1 MTVPNG
7 AVVGGAKDEV
17 GDQRRPARLVAGV
30 DAPAGV
36 TVEVLVEG
44 QQVVPVPVGLE
55 EAGIAEDRAA
65 ALLVVEE
72 DRNQTAGEVVGQDGS
87 DRCAVGKVAAF
98 TASGGSLT
106 ELSTSPFSLAAG
118 AAPAGIVV
126 S

>member
-7 AVVGGAKDEV
+7 AVVGGAQDEV
-17 GDQRRPARLVAGV
+17 GDQRRPARLVAGA

-55 EAGIAEDRAA
+55 EAGVAEDRAA
-65 ALLVVEE
+65 AILVVED

-87 DRCAVGKVAAF
+87 DRWWV
-98 TASGGSLT
+98 SGYGPCS
-106 ELSTSPFSLAAG
+106 SS
-118 AAPAGIVV
+118 
-126 S
+126 

>member
-17 GDQRRPARLVAGV
+17 GDQRRPARLVTGV

-55 EAGIAEDRAA
+55 EAWRRRRPGGGRARRRGRSKPDGGRGRRPGRVRSLVGIGLRALQLVLNARPRRAVQLRDRWTA
-65 ALLVVEE
+65 
-72 DRNQTAGEVVGQDGS
+72 QTG
-87 DRCAVGKVAAF
+87 R
-98 TASGGSLT
+98 
-106 ELSTSPFSLAAG
+106 
-118 AAPAGIVV
+118 
-126 S
+126 

>member
-30 DAPAGV
+30 DAPAGA

-55 EAGIAEDRAA
+55 EAWR
-65 ALLVVEE
+65 
-72 DRNQTAGEVVGQDGS
+72 R
-87 DRCAVGKVAAF
+87 
-98 TASGGSLT
+98 
-106 ELSTSPFSLAAG
+106 
-118 AAPAGIVV
+118 
-126 S
+126 